1 MGDSEIEKLLYK
13 YNRIYKENNDLYRG
27 VAKALGVSDSVFWI
41 LYSLR
46 EQSRGATQSEICNM
60 LYEPKQTVNST
71 LKKMEAEGYITMAS
85 HPDRR
90 RKLLVLTQKGE
101 ELAEKTADKVLAL
114 ECSALKEMSEAD
126 RQAFLRLFQTYTEIL
141 KEKISSITSPS
152 SP

>member
-60 LYEPKQTVNST
+60 LYEPKQTVNSA

-101 ELAEKTADKVLAL
+101 EPAEKTADKVLAL
-114 ECSALKEMSEAD
+114 ECSALREMSEAD

-152 SP
+152 PP

>member
-60 LYEPKQTVNST
+60 LYEPKQTVNSA

-114 ECSALKEMSEAD
+114 ECSALREMSEAD

-152 SP
+152 PP

>member
-60 LYEPKQTVNST
+60 LYEPKQTVNSA

-152 SP
+152 PP

>member
-13 YNRIYKENNDLYRG
+13 YNRIYKENNYLYRG
-27 VAKALGVSDSVFWI
+27 VAKTLGVSDSVFWI

-46 EQSRGATQSEICNM
+46 ERSGGATQSEICNM
-60 LYEPKQTVNST
+60 LYEPKQTVNSA

-114 ECSALKEMSEAD
+114 ECSALREMSEAD

>member
-60 LYEPKQTVNST
+60 LYEPKQTVNSA
-71 LKKMEAEGYITMAS
+71 LQKMEAEGYITMAS

>member
-60 LYEPKQTVNST
+60 LYEPKQTVNSA

-101 ELAEKTADKVLAL
+101 ELAEKTAGKVLAL

-126 RQAFLRLFQTYTEIL
+126 RQAFLRLFQTHTEIL

>member
-27 VAKALGVSDSVFWI
+27 VTKALGVSDSVFWI

-46 EQSRGATQSEICNM
+46 EQSGGATQSEICNM
-60 LYEPKQTVNST
+60 LYEPKQTVNSA
-71 LKKMEAEGYITMAS
+71 LKKMEAEGYITMAT

-114 ECSALKEMSEAD
+114 ECSALREMSEAD

>member
-60 LYEPKQTVNST
+60 LYEPKQTVNSA

-101 ELAEKTADKVLAL
+101 ELAEKTADQVLAL